1 MKAQKRMQEIQP
13 RIEKIK
19 EKHKG
24 DQQSLWKQWQYGK
37 MRKSVRLEAVCRYF
51 YNSRADRLILRNSK
65 RANPDNAFLLY
76 ANYTNLNLGNIDTN
90 FLNILNLQK

>member
-37 MRKSVRLEAVCRYF
+37 MRKSVRLEAVYQYF
-51 YNSRADRLILRNSK
+51 C
-65 RANPDNAFLLY
+65 
-76 ANYTNLNLGNIDTN
+76 N
-90 FLNILNLQK
+90 FRS